1 MSAIRGDYR
10 THKHIPSRLCYQLII
25 EIPEADFPN
34 ACQVLGYPATGENT
48 FVGIA
53 RINKELTEKE
63 PWFAPE
69 PEEKIGYKHVLSE
82 EPIKEITDGDRL
94 RIRSVILCKQNDFQ
108 DFCFNAL
115 GSAGHNEYEAAEKL
129 YNFCNIKSRSEL
141 VANVSAQNK
150 FKELL
155 SNFDTWKLQLTYA
168 DNLNRG

>member
-10 THKHIPSRLCYQLII
+10 THKHIPSRSCYQLII
-25 EIPEADFPN
+25 EISEADFPN

-53 RINKELTEKE
+53 LLNKEPIEKE

-69 PEEKIGYKHVLSE
+69 PEKKEEGDKLRVRAVL
-82 EPIKEITDGDRL
+82 
-94 RIRSVILCKQNDFQ
+94 LCKDDSFQ
-108 DFCFNAL
+108 EFA
-115 GSAGHNEYEAAEKL
+115 Y
-129 YNFCNIKSRSEL
+129 YNITGEHHHKYDETCEEMTINILRNYCNIKSRSEL
-141 VANVSAQNK
+141 TTSTEAQNK

-155 SNFDTWKLQLTYA
+155 LRYDQWKLEQTYA